1 VRFLSTLFLFLLISG
16 TVSAQAVLKDVRF
29 IPPTFFVGDRVEL
42 RITFTQEG
50 DMAVAVPDTVP
61 DSDWVDIS
69 DISIL
74 RDDNSFTV
82 VIIFTPFAP
91 GTRTL
96 PPMKL
101 GALELRDIKVP
112 THSIIENTH
121 PGVRSL
127 RGQLLIPGTR
137 LAVALI
143 LSLAAMAP
151 FLGYGLFRIS
161 WKWVKKSR
169 QLYRVGRPARRL
181 RRVIKKLK
189 SGIGSMQASI
199 WYYELTEALRSYL
212 SAKTNQDC
220 RSATTAE
227 IALMPDFRSEGTPG
241 RDLLE
246 VLKEGDMVKFAGR
259 FADDRS
265 LNKTLETVIS
275 AVVKWEKDNAQL

>member
-127 RGQLLIPGTR
+127 R
-137 LAVALI
+137 
-143 LSLAAMAP
+143 AP